1 MLTVFKNITLFLG
14 INVEKAHL
22 LTTIINNIEMQNNYY
37 QKASLDFV
45 VKESDP
51 LFDRFE
57 EKGTYSF
64 CLSKQFFYFISFYH
78 IIKKIIFK

>member
-1 MLTVFKNITLFLG
+1 MSLVFKRIIFFLG

-37 QKASLDFV
+37 QKASLNFV

-51 LFDRFE
+51 LFNRFE
-57 EKGTYSF
+57 EKGM
-64 CLSKQFFYFISFYH
+64 
-78 IIKKIIFK
+78 